1 MAVNQQHGEVWRQLE
16 VSKWTW
22 KHGPW
27 AWDPPENMRNI
38 SSGLIIPRTLKE
50 WASTLNFPFKTTAIS
65 LNRASLPH
73 VWNSLAALGSK
84 LGPKECPKA
93 KFGEQIWPP
102 GFVVKP

>member
-38 SSGLIIPRTLKE
+38 SSVKRMFCIKMYFGRQKHAGAASQQKKKILPEKRKSIP
-50 WASTLNFPFKTTAIS
+50 
-65 LNRASLPH
+65 
-73 VWNSLAALGSK
+73 G
-84 LGPKECPKA
+84 
-93 KFGEQIWPP
+93 
-102 GFVVKP
+102 